1 MSFKGETARVFGC
14 SLEAV
19 LPAVRAHKIG
29 WVISAINE
37 ATMLE
42 TPAEIPSDQHLK
54 LALNDI
60 VEAREGL
67 VAPSGQHIERLI
79 DFIERWDLS
88 SPLLA
93 HCWAG
98 VSRSTA
104 CVFIALCHLNPAVSE
119 EKIARAL
126 REASPTATPNS
137 LLVGLAD
144 DYLKRDGRMKDAVR
158 SIGRGEMAYE
168 GALFSLPAQF
178 EGL

>member
-1 MSFKGETARVFGC
+1 MSFKGEAALVFGC

-19 LPAVRAHKIG
+19 LPAVKAHNIG

-42 TPAEIPSDQHLK
+42 TPEEIPAERHLK

-67 VAPSGQHIERLI
+67 VAPSGSHIERLI
-79 DFIERWDLS
+79 DFIESWDQNA
-88 SPLLA
+88 PLLA

-104 CVFIALCHLNPAVSE
+104 CVFIALCHLNPTVSE
-119 EKIARAL
+119 EKIAQAL
-126 REASPTATPNS
+126 REASPTATPNF
-137 LLVGLAD
+137 LLVSLAD
-144 DYLKRDGRMKDAVR
+144 DFLQRDGRMKKAVR

-168 GALFSLPAQF
+168 GALFSLPAEL